1 MHPFLAPD
9 FLIRWSTLTPEHI
22 ETDIRHA
29 LDLSKQNVEAIC
41 AQDLASATYDSTFL
55 AIEQATEVLG
65 RGWGRLQHLD
75 SVNDNPAQREGLNQ
89 MLPEVSDFYSSIPL
103 NARLWQVI
111 ESVAASPA
119 IAALPAVKQRF
130 VQETLADFRQAG
142 ADLPPENKQRV
153 AAIDAELSKLT
164 QAYAEHVLDS
174 TNAWELIIDDEAKLA
189 GLPESARAAAA
200 ANARAKARSAGVPP
214 ASAIDNEPATA
225 EQAPTMGS
233 DPAGAGTLEDDG
245 HRPPL
250 QDNSHTLSLEDDG
263 HTPPLQ
269 DDTAPLQ
276 SPTWRFTLHAP
287 SMLPVMQHLQ
297 DDPIRRQMWE
307 ASTRVGAYGAYD
319 NSPLVWQILQLR
331 QEKAAI
337 LGHGHFA
344 DLTLQRRMAKTGRT
358 ALGFIEDLHTRIHR
372 TFLAE
377 HRQLAHYKS
386 AKTQQSEAPL
396 EPWEV
401 GYWAERQRQDDYDFD
416 EEALRPYFPVDG
428 VMSGMF
434 EIASR
439 LFGITIRKLDT
450 IYLAPG
456 TATEANTIDGAV
468 EVWHPEC
475 SFYEIHD
482 SKTAAHLGSFY
493 ADWHP
498 RESKRGGAWMNS
510 LHTGALGEPHLG
522 LIIGNLTPPVDGKP
536 ALLTHGEV
544 ETIFHEFGHL
554 LHGMLSEVAV
564 KSLSGTNVPWDFVE
578 LPSQIMENFCWDRQS
593 LDLFARHNET
603 DAAIPEVLF
612 AKMIAARNYLS
623 ASVFMRQL
631 AHAKLDLELHSRLAA
646 YLGKD
651 LDAVDREILA
661 DYRAPLNTETPSMV
675 RRFNHLF
682 SDPTGYAAGYYSY
695 KWAEVLDADAF
706 TRFQREGI
714 LNADT
719 GRAFRQHILS
729 QGNST
734 TPEEL
739 YRRFMGRDPQ
749 LDPLL
754 VRAGLA

>member
-9 FLIRWSTLTPEHI
+9 FLVRWSTLTPEHI
-22 ETDIRHA
+22 ESDIRHA
-29 LDLSKQNVEAIC
+29 LDLSKQNIAAIC
-41 AQDLASATYDSTFL
+41 AQDLASASYDSTFL
-55 AIEQATEVLG
+55 ALEQATEVLG

-75 SVNDNPAQREGLNQ
+75 SVNDNPAQRAALNK

-103 NARLWQVI
+103 NARLWQAI
-111 ESVAASPA
+111 TSVAASPA
-119 IAALPAVKQRF
+119 IAALPPVRQRF
-130 VQETLADFRQAG
+130 VEETLADFRQAG
-142 ADLPPENKQRV
+142 ADLPPEPKRRL

-164 QAYAEHVLDS
+164 QAYTEHVLDS
-174 TNAWELIIDDEAKLA
+174 TNAWELIIDDATKLA

-200 ANARAKARSAGVPP
+200 ASARAKAAAATPDIASAGSQPTPP
-214 ASAIDNEPATA
+214 A
-225 EQAPTMGS
+225 
-233 DPAGAGTLEDDG
+233 
-245 HRPPL
+245 
-250 QDNSHTLSLEDDG
+250 
-263 HTPPLQ
+263 
-269 DDTAPLQ
+269 
-276 SPTWRFTLHAP
+276 PTWRFTLHAP
-287 SMLPVMQHLQ
+287 SMFPVMQHLH
-297 DDPIRRQMWE
+297 DEAIRRQIWE
-307 ASTRVGAYGAYD
+307 ASTRVGGYAEFD

-331 QEKAAI
+331 QEKATI
-337 LGHGHFA
+337 LGHDHFA

-358 ALGFIEDLHTRIHR
+358 ALAFIEGLHARIHP

-377 HRQLAHYKS
+377 YRQLARYKA
-386 AKTQQSEAPL
+386 AKTLQSESPL
-396 EPWEV
+396 QPWEV
-401 GYWAERQRQDDYDFD
+401 GYWAERQRQEDYDFD
-416 EEALRPYFPVDG
+416 EETLRPYFPVNG
-428 VMSGMF
+428 VMAGMF

-439 LFGITIRKLDT
+439 LFGITVRQLDT
-450 IYLAPG
+450 TYLAPG
-456 TATEANTIDGAV
+456 TAAPTHRTDGTV

-482 SKTAAHLGSFY
+482 SKTGAHLGSFY

-522 LIIGNLTPPVDGKP
+522 LIIGNLTPPVDGNP
-536 ALLTHGEV
+536 ALLTHAEV

-578 LPSQIMENFCWDRQS
+578 LPSQIMENFCWDRES
-593 LDLFARHNET
+593 LDLFARHHAT
-603 DAAIPEVLF
+603 DAPIPDELF
-612 AKMIAARNYLS
+612 AKMLAARNYLS

-631 AHAKLDLELHSRLAA
+631 AHAKLDLELHSRLGA
-646 YLGKD
+646 YLGRD

-661 DYRAPLNTETPSMV
+661 AYRAPLKTETPSMA

-714 LNADT
+714 LNAET

-734 TPEEL
+734 PPEEL
-739 YRRFMGRDPQ
+739 YRRFMGRDPE